1 MRNHGR
7 IAREAHAPKVY
18 RVQEGRRQARL
29 AGICVGNQDV
39 FAETT
44 MVEKEANLVCVL
56 KKEPYP
62 IENEREVAISNE
74 SGVCLQH
81 LYHIRSG
88 F

>member
-1 MRNHGR
+1 
-7 IAREAHAPKVY
+7 
-18 RVQEGRRQARL
+18 
-29 AGICVGNQDV
+29 
-39 FAETT
+39 